1 MKQGLVFVALVA
13 GALLGIGGADAEPL
27 KMRVGW
33 VVTPGHLA
41 PLIEAL
47 GKRDPSVFKHFGKR
61 YTYEAIRFQGTTP
74 MIQAQAIGELDIAAF
89 STAALALAIT
99 NAKLDERVVADVV
112 ADGHPG
118 YFSENFIVLADGPV
132 KRVEE
137 LKGKRLATNAIGSAH
152 DLAMRT
158 ML

>member
-1 MKQGLVFVALVA
+1 MIGLATMSR
-13 GALLGIGGADAEPL
+13 ADPL
-27 KMRVGW
+27 TIRIGW
-33 VVTPGHLA
+33 VVNPGHLA

-47 GKRDPSVFKHFGKR
+47 GKREPGLFKHLGKS
-61 YTYEAIRFQGTTP
+61 YTLQTVRFQGTTP
-74 MIQAQAIGELDIAAF
+74 MIQAQAINELDIAAF

-118 YFSENFIVLADGPV
+118 YFTENFVILADGPV
-132 KRVEE
+132 KKIED

-158 ML
+158 MLRKHGIKDTDVTTV